1 MARCCNDFS
10 RTDLM
15 RRVAAEAGRGLPA
28 IEAGMPVPA
37 GTGLDRRSF
46 LARSAGLALAV
57 YGGSSLLPRA
67 FEEGIAAA
75 AAAGPQR
82 VLVSVFL
89 DGGADSL
96 SMLFPTA
103 TRSTASSGRG
113 SRCPPRPALPFAE
126 DDRLR
131 WHPSLAALAT
141 LHGEGK
147 VSVLPGRRLRRPRP
161 VALHLA
167 ALLGGRRDER
177 AAPHRLA
184 RPLPRPR
191 RLARQP
197 AAGPLARV
205 APPARAR
212 DREDAGRVD
221 RRARPL
227 RLLDAQR
234 LGRRRARMLEAIG
247 SLGGL
252 PTGGDAALAQATSA
266 ARQAARLRHRWSTR
280 CAAGT
285 TSSGCGWPVTLG
297 V

>member
-1 MARCCNDFS
+1 M
-10 RTDLM
+10 
-15 RRVAAEAGRGLPA
+15 
-28 IEAGMPVPA
+28 PA

-46 LARSAGLALAV
+46 LARGAGLALAV
-57 YGGSSLLPRA
+57 YGGSALLPRA

-96 SMLFPTA
+96 SMLFPSGDPLY
-103 TRSTASSGRG
+103 RQLRPRLSLPDSTGAPLRRGR
-113 SRCPPRPALPFAE
+113 P
-126 DDRLR
+126 
-131 WHPSLAALAT
+131 AALAS
-141 LHGEGK
+141 LARRARDAARRGQGDRP
-147 VSVLPGRRLRRPRP
+147 SRRRLHRPRP
-161 VALHLA
+161 VALHLP

-191 RLARQP
+191 RLAGQP

-221 RRARPL
+221 RRPRPL

-234 LGRRRARMLEAIG
+234 LGRRRTTACSRRSARSAR
-247 SLGGL
+247 L
-252 PTGGDAALAQATSA
+252 PTGGDPALAQATSVGAAGGAA
-266 ARQAARLRHRWSTR
+266 ARAA
-280 CAAGT
+280 AAVHAEGRRRPASRARSRIRRART
-285 TSSGCGWPVTLG
+285 TSSRAASPVSPRCSAPACPCASSR
-297 V
+297 